1 MATKPWRAIQEAH
14 SKRSAEDRA
23 VTKAQA
29 LRDLEIER
37 LSLAQVRRARAM
49 TQATIAQVMQ
59 IAQGDVSRLEH
70 RTDAYI
76 GTLRR
81 YVEALG
87 GTLRIVA
94 EFPNAEPMEIEGF
107 GDPDGMRSASGD
119 FTSEESVH
127 DERLSV
133 DVGKPTDVVKTTKGV
148 IKTER
153 V

>member
-14 SKRSAEDRA
+14 SKRSADERA
-23 VTKAQA
+23 ETKASA
-29 LRDLEIER
+29 LRDLDIER
-37 LSLAQVRRARAM
+37 MNLAQVRRARAM

-87 GTLRIVA
+87 GALRIIA
-94 EFPNAEPMEIEGF
+94 EFPDSDAIEIANF
-107 GDPDGMRSASGD
+107 GTLDLIAS
-119 FTSEESVH
+119 VV
-127 DERLSV
+127 DEDAPQRPIRE
-133 DVGKPTDVVKTTKGV
+133 DIIVGKG
-148 IKTER
+148 IA
-153 V
+153 

>member
-1 MATKPWRAIQEAH
+1 
-14 SKRSAEDRA
+14 
-23 VTKAQA
+23 
-29 LRDLEIER
+29 
-37 LSLAQVRRARAM
+37 M

-94 EFPNAEPMEIEGF
+94 EFPDTDPVEIEGF
-107 GDPDGMRSASGD
+107 GDLPAAHTESLRSAAEPIRDDLLSSGNVSQTVRSD
-119 FTSEESVH
+119 SGF
-127 DERLSV
+127 
-133 DVGKPTDVVKTTKGV
+133 VGMDRG
-148 IKTER
+148 
-153 V
+153 

>member
-14 SKRSAEDRA
+14 SKRSAEERA
-23 VTKAQA
+23 GTKARA

-94 EFPNAEPMEIEGF
+94 EFPNTEPVEIEGF
-107 GDPDGMRSASGD
+107 GDPAGARSASDD
-119 FTSEESVH
+119 FASEEPIR
-127 DERLSV
+127 DETLSA
-133 DVGKPTDVVKTTKGV
+133 DVVKTTKG
-148 IKTER
+148 IIQTEP

>member
-14 SKRSAEDRA
+14 SKRSAEERA
-23 VTKAQA
+23 ATKARA

-94 EFPNAEPMEIEGF
+94 EFPNTEPVEIEGF
-107 GDPDGMRSASGD
+107 GALATRSASERYA
-119 FTSEESVH
+119 SEEPIR
-127 DERLSV
+127 DELALSV
-133 DVGKPTDVVKTTKGV
+133 DVVKPRKAASRPSASND
-148 IKTER
+148 R
-153 V
+153 